1 MPPRNLLQRGPYS
14 AIIPDSVVPSD
25 VPYSGG
31 QPDDLLPWNIGIDVM
46 MTPIAQSNF
55 QLGSTSSSY
64 VYNAY
69 CVVVAQSGYAE
80 YDVVLARGT
89 WTIEIVHQKQFG
101 NGIYT
106 LQLNG
111 ATVGTIDS
119 YSASTVDNA
128 RAQITGVVVDYTSKY
143 RLRITNP
150 TKNASASNYF
160 LRYHHIQFKR
170 TA

>member
-31 QPDDLLPWNIGIDVM
+31 QPDDLLPWNIGIDVF
-46 MTPIAQSNF
+46 MTPIATGGMG
-55 QLGSTSSSY
+55 LGSVFSSY

-69 CVVVAQSGYAE
+69 CVITSQNSYAE

-89 WTIEIVHQKQFG
+89 WTIEFIHEKSTG
-101 NGIYT
+101 NGIFT
-106 LQLNG
+106 VQLDG
-111 ATVGTIDS
+111 TTVGTFDS
-119 YSASTVDNA
+119 YNASTVNNVRTSIA
-128 RAQITGVVVDYTSKY
+128 GINVAYTSKY
-143 RLRITNP
+143 RFRVTNP
-150 TKNASASNYF
+150 TKNASSTNYF